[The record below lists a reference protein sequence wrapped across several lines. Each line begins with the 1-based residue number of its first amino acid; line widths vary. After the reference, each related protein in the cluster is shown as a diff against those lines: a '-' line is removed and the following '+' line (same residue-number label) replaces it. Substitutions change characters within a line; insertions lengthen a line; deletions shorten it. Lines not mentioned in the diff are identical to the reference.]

1 VTSAKQRGEKILII
15 GAGFAG
21 LAAAACFAQSGR
33 SVVLV
38 ERGGE
43 ARLAMP
49 GLLLHANALR
59 VLASLELEAPVL
71 ARGVVL
77 RGARLL
83 DASGK
88 ALSEVSFQ
96 EELDRGIRTAGIPS
110 QALKEVL
117 GSKLTGVE
125 IRRGVSLFNINLAP
139 DHADAFFS
147 DGSHGRFSLVV
158 GADGLRSRVRE
169 LILGP
174 IPPRETGIGCWRAVL
189 PRPDVVKDDLCG
201 EQLGAGVR
209 MGWVPIGGGE
219 IYAYFL
225 ANRPWEGTREGCLER
240 FAGLGGPAPAL
251 LAGLGAVHFEEIR
264 ELWADPWHKGRIV
277 LLGDAAHAMNP
288 SLAQGAAMALEDAK
302 ALQYCLDQAEDV
314 GDALIAFEAI
324 RKGRVR
330 AVHEASSDAG
340 RVNQWSSGAAVAFR
354 NLLYRVLP
362 AETSRARLRAL
373 LDGGGSTR
381 DFLGHRP
388 DLPPLSEASLA
399 LVKFLVKVGQS
410 DGRFDD
416 QERSFIQASLRERGE
431 HVSPGELESLSQE
444 LHRVPLA
451 SVLSPYQGA
460 AEEERARL
468 LALGHLAAMANG
480 QVAPKER
487 RALAEAQRLLGVPE
501 EALERARR
509 GSSPGEG

>member
-1 VTSAKQRGEKILII
+1 MTSVKQRGEKILII

-38 ERGGE
+38 ERGGA
-43 ARLAMP
+43 ARPPTP

-71 ARGVVL
+71 ARGVLL

-96 EELDRGIRTAGIPS
+96 EEQDRGIRTAGVS
-110 QALKEVL
+110 SEALREAL
-117 GSKLTGVE
+117 ASKLAGVE

-139 DHADAFFS
+139 EHADAFFS

-174 IPPRETGIGCWRAVL
+174 IPPRETGIGCWRALL
-189 PRPDVVKDDLCG
+189 PRPEGVKEDLCG

-209 MGWVPIGGGE
+209 LGWVPTGGGD

-225 ANRPWEGTREGCLER
+225 ANGPWEGTREGCRAR

-251 LAGLGAVHFEEIR
+251 LAGLDAVHFEEVR

-277 LLGDAAHAMNP
+277 LLGDAAHAMHP

-302 ALQYCLDQAEDV
+302 ALQYCLDQTEDV
-314 GDALIAFEAI
+314 GDALRTFEAV

-330 AVHEASSDAG
+330 AVQEASSDAG
-340 RVNQWSSGAAVAFR
+340 KMDQWSSGAAVAFR

-362 AETSRARLRAL
+362 AETSRARLRSL

-388 DLPPLSEASLA
+388 DLPPLSEASLD

-416 QERSFIQASLRERGE
+416 QERAFIQASLQERGE
-431 HVSPGELESLSQE
+431 HVSLGELEALSLE

-451 SVLSPYQGA
+451 SVVAPYRGA

-468 LALGHLAAMANG
+468 LALGYLAAMANG

-487 RALAEAQRLLGVPE
+487 RALEEARQILGVTE
-501 EALERARR
+501 EALEQARR
-509 GSSPGEG
+509 GPPGEG